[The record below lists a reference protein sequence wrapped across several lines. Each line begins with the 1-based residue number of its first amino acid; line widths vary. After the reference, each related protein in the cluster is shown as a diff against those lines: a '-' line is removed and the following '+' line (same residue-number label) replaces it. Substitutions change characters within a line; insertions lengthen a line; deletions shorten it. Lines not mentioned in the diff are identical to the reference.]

1 MAARKMS
8 LRVRRTSGEVAF
20 SVVNAVFLILVAA
33 VCLFP
38 FVHVAARSVSS
49 ESAIVT
55 GRVTVYPIEAHVR
68 AYSTIFGNV
77 GMQQALRFTV
87 LLTVL
92 GTAVNLAITI
102 MGAYPLSKRRL
113 VGRRGIWIFI
123 IVTMFFNG
131 GLIPTYLVVRAV
143 GLLNRIWALIL
154 PIAINTFY
162 LIIMKTF
169 FQSLPDSL
177 EESAKIDGASDLQ
190 VLVRIVLPLSMP
202 IIATLTLFYSVGHWN
217 QFFLAL
223 IYINDTRKF
232 TLQLKLRQMV
242 IQDDIAQMLEGS
254 AFAQSIPR
262 ESIKA
267 AAVMYATIPIL
278 MVYPWLQKY
287 FVRGVLVGSL
297 KG

>member
-1 MAARKMS
+1 MAAPTMS

-20 SVVNAVFLILVAA
+20 SVFNAVFLVLVAA

-55 GRVTVYPIEAHVR
+55 GRVTIYPIEAHVR
-68 AYSTIFGNV
+68 AYSTILGNV

-102 MGAYPLSKRRL
+102 MGAYPLSRRRL
-113 VGRRGIWIFI
+113 VGRRAIWIFI

-169 FQSLPDSL
+169 FQSIPDSL

-202 IIATLTLFYSVGHWN
+202 IIATLTLFYSVSHWN

>member
-8 LRVRRTSGEVAF
+8 LRVRRTSGEVTF
-20 SVVNAVFLILVAA
+20 SVFNTVFLVLVAA

-68 AYSTIFGNV
+68 AYSTILGNV

-87 LLTVL
+87 LLTVV

-113 VGRRGIWIFI
+113 VGRRAIWIFI

-169 FQSLPDSL
+169 FQSIPDSL

-190 VLVRIVLPLSMP
+190 VLVRVVLPLSMP
-202 IIATLTLFYSVGHWN
+202 IIATLTLFYSVSHWN

>member
-8 LRVRRTSGEVAF
+8 LRVRRTSGEVTF
-20 SVVNAVFLILVAA
+20 SVFNTVFLVLVAA

-68 AYSTIFGNV
+68 AYSTILGNV

-87 LLTVL
+87 LLTVV

-113 VGRRGIWIFI
+113 VGRRAIWIFI

-169 FQSLPDSL
+169 FQSIPDSL

-190 VLVRIVLPLSMP
+190 VLVRVVLPLSMP
-202 IIATLTLFYSVGHWN
+202 IIATLTLFYSVSHWN

-287 FVRGVLVGSL
+287 FVRGVLLGSL